1 MDCRKGM
8 QRFDFM
14 EQKKILWIFS
24 SLTAFLL
31 LVFAVTWYFYSPARR
46 QNSST
51 ITKLEETQPAKPALA
66 SVDADAWAHN
76 NESVPKPDAQNP
88 PVVNIDNNV
97 TVVNAGREL
106 DVSGLVADNKKV
118 EGTLPA
124 SISNELSVTVK
135 PASSDV
141 EKEKPEVSK
150 KTETQPAE
158 AAKKVTASTNSNA
171 SKNSAAKTTASA
183 KSSKAAKTASASTPQ
198 KVYWV
203 QTASLTSR
211 LYAEEARKRLQEKN
225 FKAEIFTK
233 DTVQGLVH
241 RVRVG
246 PFENKTEANYW
257 LSGIKKIEGFEESFV
272 SEEKVN

>member
-1 MDCRKGM
+1 M
-8 QRFDFM
+8 
-14 EQKKILWIFS
+14 
-24 SLTAFLL
+24 
-31 LVFAVTWYFYSPARR
+31 
-46 QNSST
+46 
-51 ITKLEETQPAKPALA
+51 
-66 SVDADAWAHN
+66 
-76 NESVPKPDAQNP
+76 
-88 PVVNIDNNV
+88 VNIDNNV